1 MHPEAVIEAY
11 RQNSRGNPMQRPAY
25 ADILQRK
32 LRPPLAIVLGAPRE
46 VTHLLAELDTTEV
59 TCYQMD
65 LYQADRL
72 RAELAQAS
80 VAAQVAASADLWDL
94 PPVFQTVLYPA
105 PRGGERSLKIDMVE
119 QAFHVLRPHGLL
131 LVLSPF
137 ANDLLFPELLK
148 KVFGTVH
155 ATAVGRE
162 TVFWCHR
169 EGERPRRRHEV
180 FFQVRVN
187 EGESLRFLSRPG
199 VFAYGRFDAGAR
211 ALIEVM
217 RIDAG
222 DSILD
227 LGSGCGTNGIIAGRR
242 SGPTGRILAVDS
254 NLRAVA
260 LTEHNA
266 RADGLL
272 HLQALGSDLKDRL
285 PQGPF
290 DVALTNPPYYAQGT
304 IAQLFIER
312 AREVLKPGGR
322 FYLVTKQA
330 DQIGPLVAD
339 SFGRTEAVA
348 RRGYVILCATVA
360 ARSTKPAVPSECRP
374 RQI

>member
-1 MHPEAVIEAY
+1 MEWRAC
-11 RQNSRGNPMQRPAY
+11 
-25 ADILQRK
+25 ADIIRRK
-32 LRPPLAIVLGAPRE
+32 LRPPLAMVLGAPRE
-46 VTHLLAELDTTEV
+46 VTHLLAEQDTTET

-72 RAELAQAS
+72 RAELAQAG
-80 VAAQVAASADLWDL
+80 VAAQVVVSADLWDL
-94 PPVFQTVLYPA
+94 PPVFHTVLYPT
-105 PRGGERSLKIDMVE
+105 PRGGERSLKIDMIE
-119 QAFHVLRPHGLL
+119 QAFHVLCPHGLL

-137 ANDLLFPELLK
+137 ANDQLFPGLLK

-155 ATAVGRE
+155 ATAAGGE

-180 FFQVRVN
+180 FFQVRVG

-211 ALIEVM
+211 ALVETM
-217 RIDAG
+217 RIDVG

-227 LGSGCGTNGIIAGRR
+227 VGSGCGTNGILAARR
-242 SGPTGRILAVDS
+242 SGPTGRVLAVDS
-254 NLRAVA
+254 NVRAVA
-260 LTEHNA
+260 LTEFNA
-266 RADGLL
+266 RANGLS

-290 DVALTNPPYYAQGT
+290 DVALANPPYYAQST
-304 IAQLFIER
+304 IAQLFSEH
-312 AREVLKPGGR
+312 ARELLRPGGR

-330 DQIGPLVAD
+330 DQIGPLVAA
-339 SFGRTEAVA
+339 SFGRTEAVE
-348 RRGYVILCATVA
+348 RRGYVILSAMA
-360 ARSTKPAVPSECRP
+360 PARFAKPAVP
-374 RQI
+374 